1 MRITDIKGVAPT
13 NYKSGMLFMNKYRL
27 VDILIMAG
35 AFLWGFLWI
44 ILLLFVFVPN
54 VYAFITLVIL
64 IPAVAIALAQ
74 PIPNYHNNLEY
85 LLLVFHYKNRCK
97 HYSNIVRRLSPNEI
111 KIKKEKIKAEND
123 ELVER
128 PTKKGGR

>member
-35 AFLWGFLWI
+35 AILWGFLWI
-44 ILLLFVFVPN
+44 ILLLFVFVPTIYSF
-54 VYAFITLVIL
+54 VILVIL

-74 PIPNYHNNLEY
+74 PMPNYHNNLEY
-85 LLLVFHYKNRCK
+85 LLLMYRYKKRCK
-97 HYSNIVRRLSPNEI
+97 HYSNIVRKLSQDEI
-111 KIKKEKIKAEND
+111 KSKREKKKAEND

-128 PTKKGGR
+128 PTMKGGR

>member
-35 AFLWGFLWI
+35 ALLWGFLWI
-44 ILLLFVFVPN
+44 ILLLFVFVPT
-54 VYAFITLVIL
+54 VYAFIILVIF

-74 PIPNYHNNLEY
+74 PMPNYHNNLEY
-85 LLLVFHYKNRCK
+85 LLLVYRYKKRCK
-97 HYSNIVRRLSPNEI
+97 HYSNIMRRLTTNEI
-111 KIKKEKIKAEND
+111 KIKREKIKAENN
-123 ELVER
+123 E
-128 PTKKGGR
+128 